1 MITAFKKRW
10 NRAGGG
16 TAGVIEDL
24 REPLTSLRSLAE
36 ILRAYPNI
44 QQEKRQEFLDIM
56 VRQTQK
62 MTGII
67 QRAGSPDAATQN
79 NKPVSTRENHTTH
92 SKGAPRMNTIKNKG
106 WSVTMAGL
114 GINLALG
121 ILYTWSIFKQAIKE
135 SIVAGDGR
143 FTWDIA
149 SLNDPFAVCCLMFTV
164 AMVFAGRIQDKLSP
178 RLTAVIGGIL
188 TGAGLIVISQSNSL
202 FFWIL
207 GFGVLTGLGLG
218 FGYASATPPAIKWFP
233 PSKTGM
239 IAGIVVAGFGL
250 ASVYIAP
257 LSNFLIARFGLSQSM
272 LIFGVAFL
280 CVVCFLARFLVNPP
294 AGYTPAGSAPAAGKT
309 AAPKSND
316 YSPGK
321 MLRSI
326 SFYKLWFMY
335 FVGAGAALIII
346 GGVAGMAKKSMGDLA
361 WIVVALM
368 AVGNAGGRIVAGVVS
383 DKIGRT
389 LTLLIMMSFQ
399 AIVIFSLLF
408 IGETQA
414 LLLVVAAT
422 LIGFNYGT
430 NLSLF
435 PSATK
440 DYFGL
445 KNFGINYGLVFSAW
459 GIGGFVFPRVSQMIV
474 AKTGSPETA
483 YIMCVI
489 LLMASAL
496 VSIFTRAPQSEP
508 AAGTAT
514 FLGRFQAKL
523 VFARQQPV
531 DVYLGA
537 RHI

>member
-1 MITAFKKRW
+1 
-10 NRAGGG
+10 
-16 TAGVIEDL
+16 
-24 REPLTSLRSLAE
+24 
-36 ILRAYPNI
+36 
-44 QQEKRQEFLDIM
+44 
-56 VRQTQK
+56 
-62 MTGII
+62 
-67 QRAGSPDAATQN
+67 
-79 NKPVSTRENHTTH
+79 
-92 SKGAPRMNTIKNKG
+92 
-106 WSVTMAGL
+106 
-114 GINLALG
+114 
-121 ILYTWSIFKQAIKE
+121 
-135 SIVAGDGR
+135 
-143 FTWDIA
+143 
-149 SLNDPFAVCCLMFTV
+149 MFTI

-178 RLTAVIGGIL
+178 RITAVIGGVL
-188 TGAGLIVISQSNSL
+188 TGAGLMMISQSNSL

-239 IAGIVVAGFGL
+239 IAGTVVAGFGL

-257 LSNFLIARFGLSQSM
+257 LSIYLIAKVGLSLAM
-272 LIFGVAFL
+272 FIFGVAFL
-280 CVVCFLARFLVNPP
+280 GVVCFLAKFLVNPP
-294 AGYTPAGSAPAAGKT
+294 EG
-309 AAPKSND
+309 
-316 YSPGK
+316 YSPEGAQPAPGK
-321 MLRSI
+321 AAAAKAFDFSPGQMLQTG

-368 AVGNAGGRIVAGVVS
+368 AVGNAGGRIVAGAVS

-389 LTLLIMMSFQ
+389 WTLLIMMSFQ
-399 AIVIFSLLF
+399 AVVIFSLLF

-459 GIGGFVFPRVSQMIV
+459 GIGGFVFPRISQMIV
-474 AKTGSPETA
+474 AQTGSPQA
-483 YIMCVI
+483 SYIMCVI
-489 LLMASAL
+489 LLMASSLMAL
-496 VSIFTRAPQSEP
+496 MTNAPESIPEDVSL
-508 AAGTAT
+508 
-514 FLGRFQAKL
+514 LGRIRPKL
-523 VFARQQPV
+523 EMARKQTV
-531 DVYLGA
+531 DVYVGT
-537 RHI
+537 RIK

>member
-1 MITAFKKRW
+1 MS
-10 NRAGGG
+10 
-16 TAGVIEDL
+16 E
-24 REPLTSLRSLAE
+24 
-36 ILRAYPNI
+36 
-44 QQEKRQEFLDIM
+44 
-56 VRQTQK
+56 
-62 MTGII
+62 
-67 QRAGSPDAATQN
+67 
-79 NKPVSTRENHTTH
+79 
-92 SKGAPRMNTIKNKG
+92 IKNKG

-135 SIVAGDGR
+135 SILAGDGR
-143 FTWDIA
+143 FNWDIA
-149 SLNDPFAVCCLMFTV
+149 SLNDPFAVCCLMFTI

-178 RLTAVIGGIL
+178 RITAVIGGGL

-202 FFWIL
+202 VFWIL

-233 PSKTGM
+233 SSKTGM

-257 LSNFLIARFGLSQSM
+257 LSNFLISKFGLSFSM

-280 CVVCFLARFLVNPP
+280 VVVCLLARFLVNPP
-294 AGYTPAGSAPAAGKT
+294 EGYRPEGANPVVGKAA
-309 AAPKSND
+309 AAKVFD
-316 YSPGK
+316 FSPGQ
-321 MLRSI
+321 MLQTG

-346 GGVAGMAKKSMGDLA
+346 GGVAGMAKKSMGDMA
-361 WIVVALM
+361 WVVVALM
-368 AVGNAGGRIVAGVVS
+368 AVGNAGGRVVAGVVS

-389 LTLLIMMSFQ
+389 WTLLIMMCFQ
-399 AIVIFSLLF
+399 ALVIFSLLF

-459 GIGGFVFPRVSQMIV
+459 GVGGFVFPRISQMII
-474 AKTGSPETA
+474 ARTGSSEAA

-489 LLMASAL
+489 LLMASSLMAL
-496 VSIFTRAPQSEP
+496 MTSAPESIP
-508 AAGTAT
+508 AEGSL
-514 FLGRFQAKL
+514 LGKIRAKL
-523 VFARQQPV
+523 ELPRKQPV
-531 DVYLGA
+531 DVYVGT
-537 RHI
+537 RYK

>member
-1 MITAFKKRW
+1 
-10 NRAGGG
+10 
-16 TAGVIEDL
+16 
-24 REPLTSLRSLAE
+24 
-36 ILRAYPNI
+36 
-44 QQEKRQEFLDIM
+44 
-56 VRQTQK
+56 
-62 MTGII
+62 
-67 QRAGSPDAATQN
+67 
-79 NKPVSTRENHTTH
+79 
-92 SKGAPRMNTIKNKG
+92 MNEIKNRG

-121 ILYTWSIFKQAIKE
+121 ILYTWSIFKQAIQE
-135 SIVAGDGR
+135 SILAGDGR
-143 FTWDIA
+143 FNWDIA

-178 RLTAVIGGIL
+178 RFTAVIGGIL
-188 TGAGLIVISQSNSL
+188 TGVGLIVISQSTSL
-202 FFWIL
+202 LFWIL

-233 PSKTGM
+233 SAKTGI

-257 LSNFLIARFGLSQSM
+257 LSNFLIARFGLSRAM

-280 CVVCFLARFLVNPP
+280 GVVCFLARFLVNPP
-294 AGYTPAGSAPAAGKT
+294 EGYSPEGAPFKPGNT
-309 AAPKSND
+309 APKAALD
-316 YSPGK
+316 FSPGQ
-321 MLRSI
+321 MLQTG

-346 GGVAGMAKKSMGDLA
+346 GGVAGMAKHSMGNLA

-368 AVGNAGGRIVAGVVS
+368 AVGNAGGRVVAGAVS

-389 LTLLIMMSFQ
+389 WTLLIMMSFQ
-399 AIVIFSLLF
+399 SLVIFSLLF

-459 GIGGFVFPRVSQMIV
+459 GAGGFIFPRISQMII
-474 AKTGSPETA
+474 AQTGSPEAA
-483 YIMCVI
+483 YILCAV
-489 LLMASAL
+489 LLVASSLMALMTKAPK
-496 VSIFTRAPQSEP
+496 SIPDGVTL
-508 AAGTAT
+508 
-514 FLGRFQAKL
+514 LGRFRAR
-523 VFARQQPV
+523 FALARKQPS
-531 DVYLGA
+531 DA
-537 RHI
+537 

>member
-1 MITAFKKRW
+1 MNE
-10 NRAGGG
+10 NRN
-16 TAGVIEDL
+16 
-24 REPLTSLRSLAE
+24 R
-36 ILRAYPNI
+36 
-44 QQEKRQEFLDIM
+44 
-56 VRQTQK
+56 
-62 MTGII
+62 
-67 QRAGSPDAATQN
+67 
-79 NKPVSTRENHTTH
+79 
-92 SKGAPRMNTIKNKG
+92 G

-121 ILYTWSIFKQAIKE
+121 ILYTWSIFKQAIQE
-135 SIVAGDGR
+135 SILSGDGR
-143 FTWDIA
+143 FNWDIA
-149 SLNDPFAVCCLMFTV
+149 SLNDPFAVCCLMFTI

-178 RLTAVIGGIL
+178 RITAVIGGVL
-188 TGAGLIVISQSNSL
+188 TGAGLMMISQSNSL

-239 IAGIVVAGFGL
+239 IAGTVVAGFGL

-257 LSNFLIARFGLSQSM
+257 LSIYLIAKVGLSLAM
-272 LIFGVAFL
+272 FIFGVAFL
-280 CVVCFLARFLVNPP
+280 GVVCFLAKFLVNPP
-294 AGYTPAGSAPAAGKT
+294 EG
-309 AAPKSND
+309 
-316 YSPGK
+316 YSPEVAQPAPGK
-321 MLRSI
+321 AAAAKACDFSPGQMLQTG

-368 AVGNAGGRIVAGVVS
+368 AVGNAGGRIVAGAVS

-389 LTLLIMMSFQ
+389 WTLLIMMSFQ
-399 AIVIFSLLF
+399 AVVIFSLLF

-459 GIGGFVFPRVSQMIV
+459 GIGGFIFPRISQMIV
-474 AKTGSPETA
+474 AQTGSPQAA

-489 LLMASAL
+489 LLMASSLMAL
-496 VSIFTRAPQSEP
+496 MTNAPESIPTDVSL
-508 AAGTAT
+508 
-514 FLGRFQAKL
+514 LGRIRPKL
-523 VFARQQPV
+523 EMARKQPV
-531 DVYLGA
+531 DVYVGT
-537 RHI
+537 RIK

>member
-1 MITAFKKRW
+1 MTENK
-10 NRAGGG
+10 NR
-16 TAGVIEDL
+16 
-24 REPLTSLRSLAE
+24 
-36 ILRAYPNI
+36 
-44 QQEKRQEFLDIM
+44 
-56 VRQTQK
+56 
-62 MTGII
+62 
-67 QRAGSPDAATQN
+67 
-79 NKPVSTRENHTTH
+79 
-92 SKGAPRMNTIKNKG
+92 G

-135 SIVAGDGR
+135 SILAGDGR
-143 FTWDIA
+143 FNWDIA
-149 SLNDPFAVCCLMFTV
+149 SLNDPFAVCCLMFTI
-164 AMVFAGRIQDKLSP
+164 AMVFAGRLQDKLSP
-178 RLTAVIGGIL
+178 RITAVIGGVL
-188 TGAGLIVISQSNSL
+188 TGAGLIVISQFNSL

-239 IAGIVVAGFGL
+239 IAGTVVAGFGL

-257 LSNFLIARFGLSQSM
+257 LSNYLIAKFGLSHAM

-280 CVVCFLARFLVNPP
+280 GVVCFLAKFLVNPP
-294 AGYTPAGSAPAAGKT
+294 ADYSPEGAKPASGKT
-309 AAPKSND
+309 AAAKVLD
-316 YSPGK
+316 FSPGQ
-321 MLRSI
+321 MLQTG

-368 AVGNAGGRIVAGVVS
+368 AVGNAGGRIVAGAVS

-389 LTLLIMMSFQ
+389 WTLLIMMSFQ
-399 AIVIFSLLF
+399 AVVIFSLLF

-430 NLSLF
+430 NLSVF

-440 DYFGL
+440 DYYGL

-459 GIGGFVFPRVSQMIV
+459 GAGGFVFPRISQMIV
-474 AKTGSPETA
+474 AQTGSPEAA

-489 LLMASAL
+489 LLMASSLMAL
-496 VSIFTRAPQSEP
+496 MTNAPESIPEGVPQP
-508 AAGTAT
+508 
-514 FLGRFQAKL
+514 GRIRAKL
-523 VFARQQPV
+523 AMARKQPV
-531 DVYLGA
+531 DVYVGT
-537 RHI
+537 RSK

>member
-1 MITAFKKRW
+1 MPDDAATRIIR
-10 NRAGGG
+10 
-16 TAGVIEDL
+16 DL
-24 REPLTSLRSLAE
+24 RTPLSSVRSLSE
-36 ILRAYPNI
+36 ILHDYPNI
-44 QQEKRQEFLDIM
+44 NGKKRKEFLDIIIA
-56 VRQTQK
+56 QTEK
-62 MTGII
+62 MNGII
-67 QRAGSPDAATQN
+67 KRAELPIPSASQGGAQSQKHPIISG
-79 NKPVSTRENHTTH
+79 K
-92 SKGAPRMNTIKNKG
+92 KGRPYMNEIKNRG

-135 SIVAGDGR
+135 SILAGDGR

-178 RLTAVIGGIL
+178 RITAIIGGLL
-188 TGAGLIVISQSNSL
+188 TGAGLIVISQFNSL
-202 FFWIL
+202 FFWVL

-257 LSNFLIARFGLSQSM
+257 LSNFLIAQFGLSQSM

-280 CVVCFLARFLVNPP
+280 FVVCFLAKFLVNPP
-294 AGYTPAGSAPAAGKT
+294 ADYIPEGAKPAPGKT
-309 AAPKSND
+309 AAAPAAD
-316 YSPGK
+316 FSPGQ
-321 MLRSI
+321 MLKTG

-399 AIVIFSLLF
+399 AVVIFSLLF

-445 KNFGINYGLVFSAW
+445 KNFGMNYGLVFSAW
-459 GIGGFVFPRVSQMIV
+459 GVGGFIFPRVSQMIV
-474 AKTGSPETA
+474 AQTGSPQTA
-483 YIMCVI
+483 YIMCVV
-489 LLMASAL
+489 LLMASSLMAIMTKAPETTAMSDGLL
-496 VSIFTRAPQSEP
+496 VRTRAK
-508 AAGTAT
+508 
-514 FLGRFQAKL
+514 FQMAW
-523 VFARQQPV
+523 RQPV

-537 RHI
+537 RYM